1 MSRATKT
8 VLWSGSILLFILAS
22 CVAVLLTFDWNRAKP
37 WISSHV
43 TDATGRR
50 FAIRGNLGITW
61 HAPPGDAPGWRGWIP
76 WPRLTAQDVRFGNPD
91 WAQTPLMVEAQ
102 QVTFSINPL
111 PLIEKRIVIPTLSL
125 DTPKLVLE
133 RQQDGRNNW
142 TFDRNDSQPSAWKLD
157 LQRLALHRGAI
168 QIIDAIRDAKLHA
181 KLDMLDDAHAEGYRI
196 GWTIGGTLGGE
207 KVEGRGK
214 AGSILS
220 LKDQNTEY
228 PLEADIHV
236 GKTSL
241 QAKGTLTDPRKL
253 AALDLQL
260 KISGASLSQLYPVF
274 GVVLPQTRAYFTE
287 GHLVGGPSAL
297 GGNWKYENFSG
308 RIGESDIAG
317 DLRYEARRPR
327 PMLEGTVESHYL
339 NFSDLAPLIGADS
352 KASKAERDD
361 QTVQPPNKVLPVEKF
376 NNKRWTRIDTDVQFT
391 GHRIVRKQQLPIDNL
406 VTRMRLQDG
415 VLSLA
420 PLKFGIAGGKLVSNL
435 TLNGNSNPIKADLKL
450 SARHVQLKRLFPK
463 MTTMQSSLGEINGD
477 ASLSASGDS
486 VAGLLGSSNGE
497 IKAVIN
503 QGTIS
508 KLLLEEMGLN
518 IGSIVVTQLFGD
530 EQVQLNCAFS
540 DFNVKNGV
548 MHARA
553 FVVDTPDATIHM
565 EGTINLAKE
574 QLALSIYPET
584 KGLRL
589 ISLRSPLYVKG
600 TFKNPKVNVD
610 KGILA
615 LKAGSA
621 LALGV
626 LAPVAAA
633 LIPLVNVGPGEKS
646 PCGTLLAQANLKPQ
660 EKTAGKSAETTSG
673 R

>member
-1 MSRATKT
+1 MSRATKIG
-8 VLWSGSILLFILAS
+8 LWSGGVLLAVLAL
-22 CVAVLLTFDWNRAKP
+22 CVAALLSFDWNRAKP
-37 WISSHV
+37 WISTHV
-43 TDATGRR
+43 TEATGRT
-50 FAIRGNLGITW
+50 FAIHGNLGITW
-61 HAPPGDAPGWRGWIP
+61 HAPPGDVPGWRSWIP

-91 WAQTPLMVEAQ
+91 WTRTPLMVEAQ

-125 DTPKLVLE
+125 DTPKLALE

-142 TFDRNDSQPSAWKLD
+142 TFGSGGQPSAWKLD
-157 LQRLALHRGAI
+157 LQRLALHRGTI
-168 QIIDAIRDAKLHA
+168 QIIDAIREA
-181 KLDMLDDAHAEGYRI
+181 KLDVKLDILDDPHAEGYRI
-196 GWTIGGTLGGE
+196 GWTLGGTLGGE

-220 LKDQNTEY
+220 LKDQSTEY
-228 PLEADIHV
+228 PLEADVHV
-236 GKTSL
+236 GKTTL
-241 QAKGTLTDPRKL
+241 RAKGTLTDPRKL

-260 KISGASLSQLYPVF
+260 KISGVSLSQLYPVF
-274 GVVLPQTRAYFTE
+274 GVVLPQTRAYVTE
-287 GHLVGGPSAL
+287 GHLTGSPNAL
-297 GGNWKYENFSG
+297 GGNWKYEKFSG
-308 RIGESDIAG
+308 RIGASDIAG
-317 DLRYEARRPR
+317 DLRYQARKPR
-327 PMLEGTVESHYL
+327 PILEGAVESNYL

-352 KASKAERDD
+352 RASKAERGD
-361 QTVQPPNKVLPVEKF
+361 QTVQPPDKVLPVETF

-391 GHRIVRKQQLPIDNL
+391 GHRIIRKQQLPIDNL
-406 VTRMRLQDG
+406 VTRVRLKDG

-435 TLNGNSNPIKADLKL
+435 TLNGNNTPIKADLKL
-450 SARHVQLKRLFPK
+450 SARHLELKRLFPK
-463 MTTMQSSLGEINGD
+463 MMTMQSSLGEINGD
-477 ASLSASGDS
+477 AALSASGNS
-486 VAGLLGSSNGE
+486 VASLLGSSSGE

-503 QGTIS
+503 QGTMS

-518 IGSIVVTQLFGD
+518 IGSVIVTQLFGD
-530 EQVQLNCAFS
+530 KQVQLNCAIS
-540 DFNVKNGV
+540 DFNVENGV

-553 FVVDTPDATIHM
+553 FVVDTEDATIHM

-574 QLALSIYPET
+574 QLALSIHPET

-600 TFKNPKVNVD
+600 PFKNPKVDVD
-610 KGILA
+610 KGVLA

-646 PCGTLLAQANLKPQ
+646 PCGTLLAQANIKP
-660 EKTAGKSAETTSG
+660 EEKSAEKSTETTSG

>member
-1 MSRATKT
+1 MSRVKKIG
-8 VLWSGSILLFILAS
+8 LWSGGVLLAILVL
-22 CVAVLLTFDWNRAKP
+22 CVAALLSFDWNRAKP
-37 WISSHV
+37 WVSTHV
-43 TDATGRR
+43 SEATGRT
-50 FAIRGNLGITW
+50 FAIQGNLGITW
-61 HAPPGDAPGWRGWIP
+61 HTPPGDVPGWRSWIP
-76 WPRLTAQDVRFGNPD
+76 WPRLTAQDVRFGNPE
-91 WAQTPLMVEAQ
+91 WAHAPLMVEAQ

-125 DTPKLVLE
+125 DTPKLTLE

-142 TFDRNDSQPSAWKLD
+142 TFGSGGQPSAWKLD
-157 LQRLALHRGAI
+157 LQRLALHRGTI
-168 QIIDAIRDAKLHA
+168 QIIDAIRDAKLDV
-181 KLDMLDDAHAEGYRI
+181 KLDMLDEAHAEGYRI
-196 GWTIGGTLGGE
+196 GWTLGGILGGE

-220 LKDQNTEY
+220 LKDQSTEY
-228 PLEADIHV
+228 PLEADVHV
-236 GKTSL
+236 GKTTL

-253 AALDLQL
+253 VALDLQL
-260 KISGASLSQLYPVF
+260 KISGVSLSQLYPVF
-274 GVVLPQTRAYFTE
+274 GVVLPQTRAYVTE
-287 GHLVGGPSAL
+287 GHLTGSPNAL
-297 GGNWKYENFSG
+297 GGSWKYEKFSG
-308 RIGESDIAG
+308 RIGASDIAG
-317 DLRYEARRPR
+317 NLRYQARKPR
-327 PMLEGTVESHYL
+327 PILEGAVESNYL

-352 KASKAERDD
+352 KASKAERGD
-361 QTVQPPNKVLPVEKF
+361 QTVQPPDKVLPVETF

-406 VTRMRLQDG
+406 VTRVRLKDG
-415 VLSLA
+415 MLSLA

-435 TLNGNSNPIKADLKL
+435 TLNGNSTPIKADLKL
-450 SARHVQLKRLFPK
+450 SARHLALKRLFPK
-463 MTTMQSSLGEINGD
+463 MMTMQSSLGEINGD
-477 ASLSASGDS
+477 AALSASGNS
-486 VAGLLGSSNGE
+486 VADLLGSSNGE

-503 QGTIS
+503 QGTMS

-518 IGSIVVTQLFGD
+518 IGSVVVTQLFGD
-530 EQVQLNCAFS
+530 KQVQLNCAIS
-540 DFNVKNGV
+540 DFNVENGV

-553 FVVDTPDATIHM
+553 FVVDTEDATIHM
-565 EGTINLAKE
+565 EGIINLAKE

-600 TFKNPKVNVD
+600 PFKNPKVEVD
-610 KGILA
+610 KGVLA

-646 PCGTLLAQANLKPQ
+646 PCGTLLAQANIKP
-660 EKTAGKSAETTSG
+660 EKSAETASG

>member
-1 MSRATKT
+1 MSRATKIG
-8 VLWSGSILLFILAS
+8 LWSGGILLAVLAL
-22 CVAVLLTFDWNRAKP
+22 CVAALLSFNWNRAKP
-37 WISSHV
+37 WISTHV
-43 TDATGRR
+43 TEATGRT
-50 FAIRGNLGITW
+50 FEIQGNLGITW
-61 HAPPGDAPGWRGWIP
+61 HAPPGDVPGWRSWIP
-76 WPRLTAQDVRFGNPD
+76 WPRLTAQGVRFGNPD
-91 WAQTPLMVEAQ
+91 WTHTPLMVEAQ
-102 QVTFSINPL
+102 QVTFSVNPL

-125 DTPKLVLE
+125 DTPKLTLE

-142 TFDRNDSQPSAWKLD
+142 TFGSGGQPSAWKLD
-157 LQRLALHRGAI
+157 LQRLALHRGTI
-168 QIIDAIRDAKLHA
+168 QIIDAIREAKLDA
-181 KLDMLDDAHAEGYRI
+181 KLDMLDEAHAEGYRI
-196 GWTIGGTLGGE
+196 GWTLGGTLGGE

-220 LKDQNTEY
+220 LKDQSTEY
-228 PLEADIHV
+228 PLEADVHV
-236 GKTSL
+236 GKTTL
-241 QAKGTLTDPRKL
+241 KAKGTLTDPRKL

-260 KISGASLSQLYPVF
+260 KISGVSLSQLYPVF
-274 GVVLPQTRAYFTE
+274 GVVLPQTRAYVTE
-287 GHLVGGPSAL
+287 GHLTGSPNAL
-297 GGNWKYENFSG
+297 GGNWKYEKFSG
-308 RIGESDIAG
+308 RIGASDIAG
-317 DLRYEARRPR
+317 SLRYQARKPR
-327 PMLEGTVESHYL
+327 PILEGAVESNYL

-352 KASKAERDD
+352 NASKAERGDR
-361 QTVQPPNKVLPVEKF
+361 TVQPPDKVLPVDTF

-406 VTRMRLQDG
+406 VTRVRLKDG

-435 TLNGNSNPIKADLKL
+435 TLDGNNTPIKADLKL
-450 SARHVQLKRLFPK
+450 SARHLELKRLFPK
-463 MTTMQSSLGEINGD
+463 MMTMQPSLGEINGD
-477 ASLSASGDS
+477 AALSASGNS
-486 VAGLLGSSNGE
+486 VASLLGSSNGE

-503 QGTIS
+503 QGTMS

-530 EQVQLNCAFS
+530 KQVQLNCAIS
-540 DFNVKNGV
+540 DFNVENGV

-553 FVVDTPDATIHM
+553 FVVDTEDATIHV
-565 EGTINLAKE
+565 EGIVNLAKE

-600 TFKNPKVNVD
+600 PFKNPKVDVD
-610 KGILA
+610 KGVLA

-646 PCGTLLAQANLKPQ
+646 PCGTLLAQANTKP
-660 EKTAGKSAETTSG
+660 EKGAETASG
-673 R
+673 K

>member
-1 MSRATKT
+1 MSRAKKIGLWGGG
-8 VLWSGSILLFILAS
+8 VLLAVLVL
-22 CVAVLLTFDWNRAKP
+22 CVAALLSFDWNRAKP
-37 WISSHV
+37 WVSTHV
-43 TDATGRR
+43 SEATGRT
-50 FAIRGNLGITW
+50 FAIQGNLGITW
-61 HAPPGDAPGWRGWIP
+61 HAPPGDVPGWRSWIP
-76 WPRLTAQDVRFGNPD
+76 WPRLTAQDVRFGNPE
-91 WAQTPLMVEAQ
+91 WAHAPLMVEAQ

-125 DTPKLVLE
+125 DTPKLTLE

-142 TFDRNDSQPSAWKLD
+142 TFGSGGQPSAWKLD
-157 LQRLALHRGAI
+157 LQRLALHRGTI
-168 QIIDAIRDAKLHA
+168 QIIDAIRDAKLDV
-181 KLDMLDDAHAEGYRI
+181 KLDMLDEAHAEGYRI
-196 GWTIGGTLGGE
+196 GWTLGGTLGGE

-220 LKDQNTEY
+220 LKDQSTEY
-228 PLEADIHV
+228 PLEANVHV
-236 GKTSL
+236 GKTTL

-260 KISGASLSQLYPVF
+260 KISGGSLSQLYPVF
-274 GVVLPQTRAYFTE
+274 GVVLPQTRAYVTE
-287 GHLVGGPSAL
+287 GHLTGSPNAL
-297 GGNWKYENFSG
+297 GGSWKYEKFSG
-308 RIGESDIAG
+308 RIGASDIAG
-317 DLRYEARRPR
+317 NLRYQARKPR
-327 PMLEGTVESHYL
+327 PILEGAVESNYL

-352 KASKAERDD
+352 KASKAERGD
-361 QTVQPPNKVLPVEKF
+361 QTVQPPDKVLPVETF

-406 VTRMRLQDG
+406 VTRVRLKDG
-415 VLSLA
+415 MLSLA

-435 TLNGNSNPIKADLKL
+435 TLNGNSTPIKADLKL
-450 SARHVQLKRLFPK
+450 SARHLALKRLFPK
-463 MTTMQSSLGEINGD
+463 MMTMQSSLGEINGD
-477 ASLSASGDS
+477 AALSASGNS
-486 VAGLLGSSNGE
+486 VADLLGSSNGE

-503 QGTIS
+503 QGTMS

-518 IGSIVVTQLFGD
+518 IGSVVVTQLFGD
-530 EQVQLNCAFS
+530 KQVQLNCAIS
-540 DFNVKNGV
+540 DFNVENGV

-553 FVVDTPDATIHM
+553 FVVDTEDATIHM
-565 EGTINLAKE
+565 EGIINLAKE

-600 TFKNPKVNVD
+600 PFKNPKVEVD
-610 KGILA
+610 KGVLA

-646 PCGTLLAQANLKPQ
+646 PCGTLLAQANIKP
-660 EKTAGKSAETTSG
+660 EKSAETASG

>member
-1 MSRATKT
+1 
-8 VLWSGSILLFILAS
+8 
-22 CVAVLLTFDWNRAKP
+22 
-37 WISSHV
+37 
-43 TDATGRR
+43 
-50 FAIRGNLGITW
+50 
-61 HAPPGDAPGWRGWIP
+61 
-76 WPRLTAQDVRFGNPD
+76 
-91 WAQTPLMVEAQ
+91 MVEAQ
-102 QVTFSINPL
+102 QVTFSVNPL

-125 DTPKLVLE
+125 DTPKLTLE

-142 TFDRNDSQPSAWKLD
+142 TFGSGGRPSAWKLD
-157 LQRLALHRGAI
+157 LQRLALHRGTI
-168 QIIDAIRDAKLHA
+168 QIIDAIREAKLDA
-181 KLDMLDDAHAEGYRI
+181 KLDMLDEAHAEGYRI
-196 GWTIGGTLGGE
+196 GWTLGGTLGGE

-220 LKDQNTEY
+220 LKDQSTEY
-228 PLEADIHV
+228 PLEADVHV
-236 GKTSL
+236 GKTTL
-241 QAKGTLTDPRKL
+241 KAKGTLTDPRKL

-260 KISGASLSQLYPVF
+260 KISGVSLSQLYPVF
-274 GVVLPQTRAYFTE
+274 GVVLPQTRAYVTE
-287 GHLVGGPSAL
+287 GHLTGSPNAL
-297 GGNWKYENFSG
+297 GGNWKYEKFSG
-308 RIGESDIAG
+308 LIGASDIAG
-317 DLRYEARRPR
+317 SLRYQARKPR
-327 PMLEGTVESHYL
+327 PILEGAVESNYL

-352 KASKAERDD
+352 NASKAERGDR
-361 QTVQPPNKVLPVEKF
+361 TVQPPDKVLPVDTF

-406 VTRMRLQDG
+406 VTRVRLKDG

-435 TLNGNSNPIKADLKL
+435 TLDGNNTPIKADLKL
-450 SARHVQLKRLFPK
+450 SARHLELKRLFPK
-463 MTTMQSSLGEINGD
+463 MMTMQPSLGEINGD
-477 ASLSASGDS
+477 AALSASGNS
-486 VAGLLGSSNGE
+486 VASLLGSSNGE

-503 QGTIS
+503 QGTMS

-530 EQVQLNCAFS
+530 KQVQLNCAIS
-540 DFNVKNGV
+540 DFNVENGV

-553 FVVDTPDATIHM
+553 FVVDTEDATIHV
-565 EGTINLAKE
+565 EGIVNLAKE

-600 TFKNPKVNVD
+600 PFKNPKVDVD
-610 KGILA
+610 KGVLA

-646 PCGTLLAQANLKPQ
+646 PCGTLLAQANTKP
-660 EKTAGKSAETTSG
+660 EKGAETASG
-673 R
+673 K

>member
-1 MSRATKT
+1 MSRTTKIG
-8 VLWSGSILLFILAS
+8 LWSGGVLLVVLAL
-22 CVAVLLTFDWNRAKP
+22 CVAALLSFDWNRAKP
-37 WISSHV
+37 WISAHV
-43 TDATGRR
+43 TEATGRT
-50 FAIRGNLGITW
+50 FAIQGNLGITW
-61 HAPPGDAPGWRGWIP
+61 HAPPGDVPGWRSWIP
-76 WPRLTAQDVRFGNPD
+76 WPRLTAQDVRFGNPE

-125 DTPKLVLE
+125 DTPKLTLE

-142 TFDRNDSQPSAWKLD
+142 TFGSGGQPSAWKLD
-157 LQRLALHRGAI
+157 LQRLALHRGTI
-168 QIIDAIRDAKLHA
+168 QIIDAIRDAKLDA

-196 GWTIGGTLGGE
+196 GWTLGGTLGGE

-220 LKDQNTEY
+220 LKDQSTEY
-228 PLEADIHV
+228 PLEADVHV
-236 GKTSL
+236 GKTAL
-241 QAKGTLTDPRKL
+241 LAKGTLTDPRKL

-260 KISGASLSQLYPVF
+260 KISGVSLSQLYPVF
-274 GVVLPQTRAYFTE
+274 GVVLPQTRAYVTE
-287 GHLVGGPSAL
+287 GHLTGRPNAL
-297 GGNWKYENFSG
+297 GGDWKYEKFSG
-308 RIGESDIAG
+308 RIGVSDIAG
-317 DLRYEARRPR
+317 SLRYQARKPR
-327 PMLEGTVESHYL
+327 PILEGAVESNYL
-339 NFSDLAPLIGADS
+339 NFSDLSPLIGADS
-352 KASKAERDD
+352 KASKAERGD
-361 QTVQPPNKVLPVEKF
+361 QTVQPPDKVLPVETF
-376 NNKRWTRIDTDVQFT
+376 NNKRWTRVDTDVQFT

-406 VTRMRLQDG
+406 VTRVRLKDG

-435 TLNGNSNPIKADLKL
+435 TLNGNSTPIKADLKL
-450 SARHVQLKRLFPK
+450 SARHLALKRLFPK
-463 MTTMQSSLGEINGD
+463 MMTMQSSLGEINGD
-477 ASLSASGDS
+477 AALSASGNS
-486 VAGLLGSSNGE
+486 VADLLGSSNGE

-503 QGTIS
+503 QGTMS

-518 IGSIVVTQLFGD
+518 IGSVVVTQLFGD
-530 EQVQLNCAFS
+530 KQVQLNCAIS
-540 DFNVKNGV
+540 DFNVENGV

-553 FVVDTPDATIHM
+553 FVVDTEDATIHM
-565 EGTINLAKE
+565 EGIVNLAKE
-574 QLALSIYPET
+574 QLALSIYPQT

-600 TFKNPKVNVD
+600 SFKNPKVEVD
-610 KGILA
+610 KGVLA

-646 PCGTLLAQANLKPQ
+646 PCGTLLAQANIKP
-660 EKTAGKSAETTSG
+660 EKSAETASG
-673 R
+673 K